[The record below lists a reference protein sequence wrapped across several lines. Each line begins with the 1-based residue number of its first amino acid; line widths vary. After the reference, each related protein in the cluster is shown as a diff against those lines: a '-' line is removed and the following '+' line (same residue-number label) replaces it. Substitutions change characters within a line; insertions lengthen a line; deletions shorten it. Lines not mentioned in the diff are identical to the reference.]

1 VTLETTLPTDGE
13 QIRPFTFDGEEKT
26 YFASEKKTTPDDHF
40 TLVLDKPAAVYS
52 LRVLTGRPDGLP

>member
-1 VTLETTLPTDGE
+1 MPTDGE